1 MANQQLALE
10 IVAKDLA
17 TATLQKVDAALLD
30 VARRQG
36 SVTAATNSATTSTGQ
51 FSAGL
56 NKTSNA
62 LENLAGNLLGVNN
75 QVGNLAEGLLS
86 MVGGG
91 PLVTGVAL
99 GITVVAGA
107 LFYFNKQARDAK
119 KAYDDWLD
127 SLRKNTPLSI
137 VGAQLDT
144 EKEKLDR
151 LEANFARMK
160 DYVSVQGKRMG
171 VTPEL
176 AAQRALVAGLQAQ
189 YDAILRDMRD
199 ASQRDA
205 AKIIGDRQR
214 ESADIIAKAMAD
226 RGRAG
231 ADTVAG
237 KLFGGPKS
245 PEEPLGLRLGGD
257 FTTMIPEVQQAGTVF
272 TDFADTLDLIVFRM
286 GAISDATAGIAEG
299 FAALGDV
306 VGGGIGNV
314 AKKVLAPFMKLEG
327 TYFVIKGLAKLADG
341 LFPPNPALI
350 ASGSGMVARGRQ
362 LLSMAG
368 GGTPGGG
375 SGSGGGSAAG
385 GATRDVQ
392 DATRRGTVTITMREG
407 FVSTRDPRW
416 QEELAETIRNAA
428 GRNIVFN
435 MVPA

>member
-36 SVTAATNSATTSTGQ
+36 SVTAATNSATTSTGE
-51 FSAGL
+51 FSRGL
-56 NKTSNA
+56 NKAGNA
-62 LENLAGNLLGVNN
+62 LNNMAGDLLGVNN
-75 QVGNLAEGLLS
+75 KVANMAEGLLQFA
-86 MVGGG
+86 GGG
-91 PLVTGVAL
+91 VLVTSVAL
-99 GITVVAGA
+99 GITAVAA
-107 LFYFNKQARDAK
+107 AVKFFRVEVASSLVATDDLAK
-119 KAYDDWLD
+119 RWASAFEDMR
-127 SLRKNTPLSI
+127 RKTRE
-137 VGAQLDT
+137 G
-144 EKEKLDR
+144 
-151 LEANFARMK
+151 LE
-160 DYVSVQGKRMG
+160 Q
-171 VTPEL
+171 E
-176 AAQRALVAGLQAQ
+176 RALLQQRFTFLSTIYITNRSEAIKNQLAETAAGLQAISKAL
-189 YDAILRDMRD
+189 DDLNKKATGP
-199 ASQRDA
+199 A
-205 AKIIGDRQR
+205 APLIGTDVRKVG
-214 ESADIIAKAMAD
+214 DI
-226 RGRAG
+226 
-231 ADTVAG
+231 TG
-237 KLFGGPKS
+237 KLGREAKGPA
-245 PEEPLGLRLGGD
+245 EPLGLRLGGD